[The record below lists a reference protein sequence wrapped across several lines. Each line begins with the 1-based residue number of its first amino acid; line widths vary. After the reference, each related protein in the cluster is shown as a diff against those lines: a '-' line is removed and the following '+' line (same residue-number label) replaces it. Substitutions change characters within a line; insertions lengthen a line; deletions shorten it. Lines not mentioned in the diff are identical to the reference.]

1 LLLIAMASQAQE
13 NGTFT
18 DKRDGKVYKTVKIE
32 KQLWMAENLAYKP
45 NEGNYRAFG
54 NDQNNVEKYGYLYDY
69 ETSKNVCPTGW
80 HLPDKSEFQT
90 LLNFINGCSS
100 TNYKALI
107 EGGTTNF
114 NAQLSGLYTYKFEGK
129 NIETFFWSKTQ
140 ETVSSIYGLSLHYH
154 SRQSQIWTKESTSS
168 CSVRCIRD

>member
-1 LLLIAMASQAQE
+1 
-13 NGTFT
+13 
-18 DKRDGKVYKTVKIE
+18 
-32 KQLWMAENLAYKP
+32 MAENLAYKP

-129 NIETFFWSKTQ
+129 NIETFFCPRHKKQYLQFMVFRFITIADNLKYGQ
-140 ETVSSIYGLSLHYH
+140 KNPLLLVRLDVLETKNYYRI
-154 SRQSQIWTKESTSS
+154 
-168 CSVRCIRD
+168 